1 MHPAFALVPI
11 LTLVLGP
18 RLWVGYVLKQH
29 NRRDEGLP
37 LNASELARELLDKHG
52 LHGVRV
58 ELTDLGDHYDPMAK
72 AVRISRDK
80 YQRRSLTAIT
90 TAAHETAHALQ
101 DASGFGPFLW
111 RTRLVKVAQRTGEV
125 GMVLLLSVPAA
136 ALLSRDPLPPAVI
149 GGAALA
155 MLATGLVAQL
165 ATLPCELD
173 ASFRRALP
181 MLRQGYIGDGQAG
194 DASEILFACSLT
206 YVASS
211 LLSILNIWPWV
222 GRPMVRAGAIVAGNA
237 HVSQLVSTASSDAL
251 MSAPSPASK
260 AGSLVVLRRG
270 PEQQPLA
277 EKALRRLAKPL
288 IRGWIR
294 LADMH

>member
-29 NRRDEGLP
+29 NGRDARLP
-37 LNASELARELLDKHG
+37 LNASELARELLDMHG
-52 LHGVRV
+52 LRGVRV

-80 YQRRSLTAIT
+80 FDRRSLTAIT

-111 RTRLVKVAQRTGEV
+111 RTRLVKVAHRTGEV

-136 ALLSRDPLPPAVI
+136 ALLSRDPLPPVVI

-155 MLATGLVAQL
+155 MLATGLLAQL

-181 MLRQGYIGDGQAG
+181 MLRQGYIGEGQAR

-211 LLSILNIWPWV
+211 LLSILNIWPWI
-222 GRPMVRAGAIVAGNA
+222 GRPMVRAGAMAAGNA
-237 HVSQLVSTASSDAL
+237 YVDQLVSAAQSGAL
-251 MSAPSPASK
+251 KGAPR
-260 AGSLVVLRRG
+260 AGSPIGRRRG
-270 PEQQPLA
+270 GKQQPLA

-294 LADMH
+294 LAGMP

>member
-29 NRRDEGLP
+29 NRRDARLP
-37 LNASELARELLDKHG
+37 LNASELARELLDRHG
-52 LHGVRV
+52 LRGVRV
-58 ELTDLGDHYDPMAK
+58 EVTDLGDHYDPMAK

-80 YQRRSLTAIT
+80 YDRRSLTAVT

-101 DASGFGPFLW
+101 DASGFGPFMW

-136 ALLSRDPLPPAVI
+136 ALLSRDPLPPVVI
-149 GGAALA
+149 GGAALG
-155 MLATGLVAQL
+155 MLGTGLLAQL

-181 MLRQGYIGDGQAG
+181 MLREGYIGDAQAR

-211 LLSILNIWPWV
+211 LLSILNIWPWI
-222 GRPMVRAGAIVAGNA
+222 GRPMARAGAMVTGNA
-237 HVSQLVSTASSDAL
+237 YVNQLVSA
-251 MSAPSPASK
+251 APSGVLEGAPAPAEK
-260 AGSLVVLRRG
+260 AGSPIVQRRG
-270 PEQQPLA
+270 PKRERLA
-277 EKALRRLAKPL
+277 EKALRRLVKPL

-294 LADMH
+294 LAGMP